1 MINYWLNTGCSLIG
15 NLLNQCRIHLNSV
28 SVFSSVNL
36 SIGLARWRQGVSF
49 RWVDLER
56 RPVLENIFRVQS
68 YEISKPHFHLFG
80 RKCHFL
86 ALFGRKCLL
95 IAYCGDFFKETLFFP
110 LFFLSLCFFLARM
123 WNRPRTFFAHTP
135 YILSLNIFLL
145 LFILFWCVSPAMPV
159 CTRVWRIVPVYTR
172 MWRSR
177 LCIHA
182 CGNHA
187 CVNTREEHRLLLQA
201 YTRLRHF

>member
-15 NLLNQCRIHLNSV
+15 NLLNQCRIQLNSV

-80 RKCHFL
+80 RKWHFL
-86 ALFGRKCLL
+86 ALFGTFWSIVSFNSVLW
-95 IAYCGDFFKETLFFP
+95 GFFQGNSLFSSLFSFP
-110 LFFLSLCFFLARM
+110 LFFSCQNVKSSQNFFC
-123 WNRPRTFFAHTP
+123 P
-135 YILSLNIFLL
+135 YTLYS
-145 LFILFWCVSPAMPV
+145 
-159 CTRVWRIVPVYTR
+159 
-172 MWRSR
+172 
-177 LCIHA
+177 
-182 CGNHA
+182 
-187 CVNTREEHRLLLQA
+187 
-201 YTRLRHF
+201 